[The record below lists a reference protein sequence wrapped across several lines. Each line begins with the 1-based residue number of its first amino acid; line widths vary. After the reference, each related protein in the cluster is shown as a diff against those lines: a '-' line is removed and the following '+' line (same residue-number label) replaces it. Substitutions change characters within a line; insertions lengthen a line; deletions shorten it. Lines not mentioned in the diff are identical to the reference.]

1 MTMRLVERSFGTA
14 PNPLHWYVQ
23 CISLDTYS
31 AKFVGFFWC
40 VKESCIPSLV
50 AKKYKYLLCFYQVA
64 FERSHPHLSQTFV
77 YRSAPPQS
85 LTNAPYNLF
94 RKLLFSQF
102 HTEPHSGQ
110 ELFQKSFILY
120 YNIRKKCNI
129 SQAFFSFILVE
140 ERLRLELNK

>member
-1 MTMRLVERSFGTA
+1 MTMHL
-14 PNPLHWYVQ
+14 N
-23 CISLDTYS
+23 
-31 AKFVGFFWC
+31 FVGFFWC

-110 ELFQKSFILY
+110 ELFQKSYILY
-120 YNIRKKCNI
+120 YNIRIKCNI
-129 SQAFFSFILVE
+129 SQAFFLFIFTF
-140 ERLRLELNK
+140 RGLNKCINRH